1 VALLLSWSYGLFFS
15 FYYHSRGLDMNF
27 YYITR
32 TGIALD
38 DFGNE
43 IRDENGQIIIV
54 PKNQRAFYDIG
65 YKADE
70 IPDDDD

>member
-1 VALLLSWSYGLFFS
+1 
-15 FYYHSRGLDMNF
+15 MKF

-43 IRDENGQIIIV
+43 IRDENGQIVIV
-54 PKNQRAFYDIG
+54 PENERAFYDIG
-65 YKADE
+65 YTADE
-70 IPDDDD
+70 IPGDDD